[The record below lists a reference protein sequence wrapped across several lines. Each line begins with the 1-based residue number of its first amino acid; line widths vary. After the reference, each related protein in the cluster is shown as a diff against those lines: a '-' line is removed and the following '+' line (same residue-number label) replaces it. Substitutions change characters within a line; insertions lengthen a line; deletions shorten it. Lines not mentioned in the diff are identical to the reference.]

1 MQMTKN
7 FGWRLALVC
16 AALLGGFSTQAGEPA
31 TGFAFAKE
39 GNRYVGEQCKDQVV
53 QIRSAMSGVSMAPEV
68 WWVVY
73 YDPTATLKSAEV
85 KFVHGKMADVKRPM
99 RLLEPIGGNN
109 LPLDRDKLKTD
120 SDQALA
126 TARALPEL
134 AGRNICACQ
143 FWLERKD
150 AVVCWKVRLWAT
162 RASKP
167 SATADLGD
175 VYIASADGKVFA
187 NKLRPERAD

>member
-1 MQMTKN
+1 MTKN

-120 SDQALA
+120 WNRPQEGLSDV
-126 TARALPEL
+126 RI
-134 AGRNICACQ
+134 N
-143 FWLERKD
+143 
-150 AVVCWKVRLWAT
+150 AVGFFFESPDVGAFLWAMA
-162 RASKP
+162 REHRGAFV
-167 SATADLGD
+167 G
-175 VYIASADGKVFA
+175 V
-187 NKLRPERAD
+187 R